1 MNINTKIENDLILK
15 IEKILKEFHSFD
27 KPFVNNNGDIIIKKK
42 QLKKK
47 LITCLF

>member
-1 MNINTKIENDLILK
+1 MNINTKIDNDLILK
-15 IEKILKEFHSFD
+15 IEKVLKEFHSFD